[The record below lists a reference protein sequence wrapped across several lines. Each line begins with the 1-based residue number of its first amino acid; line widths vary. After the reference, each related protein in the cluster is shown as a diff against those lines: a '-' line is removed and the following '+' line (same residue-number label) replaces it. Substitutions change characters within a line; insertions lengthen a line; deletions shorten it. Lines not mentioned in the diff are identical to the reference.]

1 MAKHQYTHHIAKEE
15 KLSKHREL
23 TFAITSEIVSL
34 YQWAQTLNLKFLV
47 HETPHLH
54 IKIEVFKI
62 NKNKNCSESI
72 QNWGAKREQKLFVGR
87 RSSQSMLFF
96 L

>member
-47 HETPHLH
+47 HDAQHLH
-54 IKIEVFKI
+54 KKIEVFY
-62 NKNKNCSESI
+62 NKKNCSESI
-72 QNWGAKREQKLFVGR
+72 
-87 RSSQSMLFF
+87 
-96 L
+96 